1 MTIRLTI
8 QREAWRQHVE
18 ETIASTA
25 HPVPVVKGNGYGL
38 GRARLA
44 GIAADLADTLAVGTV
59 RELNDL
65 PTAIRPVVL
74 TPTLEI
80 PPTDEAILT
89 VGADEHI
96 AALQGWSGDVL
107 VKLESSMHRY
117 GGGIELIDTARAAG
131 LRVLGVS
138 IHPPLAGTNEE
149 HLAEIAAHAD
159 RLDDDL
165 EIWIS
170 HVDPGAVDRLP
181 SGRTYH
187 VRLGTTLWHGRRDL
201 MHLEARVLDQRP
213 ARTGTTAGYRA
224 VAVPSDGHLVMI
236 GAGSANGV
244 ATLPDG
250 RSPFHFHQR
259 RLDLLEPPHMHTSML
274 FVPDGVDCPATG
286 DWVDLQRPLIS
297 TTVDEIVWA

>member
-8 QREAWRQHVE
+8 QREPWRRHVE
-18 ETIASTA
+18 ETIASTP

-65 PTAIRPVVL
+65 STGVRAVVL
-74 TPTLEI
+74 TPTLE
-80 PPTDEAILT
+80 PPPADDAILT
-89 VGADEHI
+89 VGSIEHI
-96 AALQGWSGDVL
+96 AALAGWGGEVL

-117 GGGIELIDTARAAG
+117 GGDTNLIDHARAAG

-138 IHPPLAGTNEE
+138 IHPPLAGTDEE

-170 HVDPGAVDRLP
+170 HVDPATIDRLP
-181 SGRTYH
+181 SGRVYR
-187 VRLGTTLWHGRRDL
+187 VRLGTTLWHGRRDT
-201 MHLEARVLDQRP
+201 MHLEARVLDRRP
-213 ARTGTTAGYRA
+213 ARAGTTAGYRA
-224 VAVPSDGHLVMI
+224 IPVPSDGHLVMV

-244 ATLPDG
+244 APLPDG
-250 RSPFHFHQR
+250 RSPFHFKRR

-274 FVPDGVDCPATG
+274 VVPDEFDCPTTG

-297 TTVDEIVWA
+297 TTVDEIVWT

>member
-65 PTAIRPVVL
+65 PTTIRPVVL

-89 VGADEHI
+89 VGAVEHI
-96 AALQGWSGDVL
+96 AALTGWGGEVL

-170 HVDPGAVDRLP
+170 HVDPSAVDRLP
-181 SGRTYH
+181 
-187 VRLGTTLWHGRRDL
+187 
-201 MHLEARVLDQRP
+201 
-213 ARTGTTAGYRA
+213 
-224 VAVPSDGHLVMI
+224 
-236 GAGSANGV
+236 
-244 ATLPDG
+244 
-250 RSPFHFHQR
+250 
-259 RLDLLEPPHMHTSML
+259 
-274 FVPDGVDCPATG
+274 
-286 DWVDLQRPLIS
+286 
-297 TTVDEIVWA
+297 